1 MNTLA
6 SLNLY
11 NCHVLCKKER
21 RWHDVII
28 KSPKKSN
35 MCSKIKTWDKHKTK
49 INVTQPR
56 KLKLRNTDPI
66 KNCSKHQSRTIL
78 IGLELWLLCLTPLSK
93 VFQSYR
99 GGQFYWWRLPP
110 ICRKSLTNFTPRYER
125 ISTHK
130 FSGDRH
136 WLHMA
141 IVDPWPTIIRS
152 LPRPSREF

>member
-1 MNTLA
+1 MNTLT

-11 NCHVLCKKER
+11 NCHVLCKKDR

-78 IGLELWLLCLTPLSK
+78 IGLELMVIVFNATFKSISVISWRSILLVEISTD
-93 VFQSYR
+93 
-99 GGQFYWWRLPP
+99 LPQVTD
-110 ICRKSLTNFTPRYER
+110 KFTPRHER

-141 IVDPWPTIIRS
+141 VVDPWPTIIRS
-152 LPRPSREF
+152 RPRRSREF